1 MLDILTRAGS
11 FVAII
16 LLGVVLRKIG
26 FFKQEDF
33 LLLSKITIRI
43 TLPASIVANFAGKE
57 MDPTMLVFMLM
68 GLGFGVLYMIV
79 GYLLQLRGARD
90 KKAFFVLNL
99 PGYNIGNFTSPFIQG
114 FLGSTGVVVTS
125 LFDAGNAFI
134 CLGSAFGIAN
144 MIRSGSGF
152 SLKRLGKTLLT
163 SVPFLCYIS
172 MTVINLLGWH
182 LPQPVI
188 TFAGIVGNANA
199 FVAMLMLGVG
209 FKLGGKGQIGQILK
223 ILIPRYAIAAALAI
237 ACYYLLPFSLEAR
250 QAVVILVFSPIAS
263 AAPAFT
269 GEMEGDTGLSSAVNS
284 ISIII
289 SIVII
294 VTLLSVM
301 L

>member
-1 MLDILTRAGS
+1 M
-11 FVAII
+11 
-16 LLGVVLRKIG
+16 
-26 FFKQEDF
+26 
-33 LLLSKITIRI
+33 
-43 TLPASIVANFAGKE
+43 
-57 MDPTMLVFMLM
+57 
-68 GLGFGVLYMIV
+68 
-79 GYLLQLRGARD
+79 LQLRGSRE

-144 MIRSGSGF
+144 MIRSGSG

-172 MTVINLLGWH
+172 MTAINLLGWQ

-209 FKLGGKGQIGQILK
+209 FKLGGKGQIRQILK
-223 ILIPRYAIAAALAI
+223 ILIPRYAIAALLAVI
-237 ACYYLLPFSLEAR
+237 CYNLLPFSLEAR
-250 QAVVILVFSPIAS
+250 QAVVILLFSPIAS
-263 AAPAFT
+263 AVPAFT
-269 GEMEGDTGLSSAVNS
+269 GEIGGDTGLSSAVNS

-289 SIVII
+289 SIVVI

>member
-1 MLDILTRAGS
+1 MFDILTRAGS

-16 LLGVVLRKIG
+16 LLGIVLRRIG

-33 LLLSKITIRI
+33 FLLSKITIRI

-57 MDPTMLVFMLM
+57 MTPSMLVFLLM
-68 GLGFGVLYMIV
+68 GLGFGVLYMIA
-79 GYLLQLRGARD
+79 GYLLQLRGSRE

-144 MIRSGSGF
+144 MIRSGSG

-172 MTVINLLGWH
+172 MTAINLLGWQ

-209 FKLGGKGQIGQILK
+209 FKLGGKGQIRQILK
-223 ILIPRYAIAAALAI
+223 ILIPRYAIAALLAVI
-237 ACYYLLPFSLEAR
+237 CYNLLPFSLEAR
-250 QAVVILVFSPIAS
+250 QAVVILLFSPIAS
-263 AAPAFT
+263 AVPAFT
-269 GEMEGDTGLSSAVNS
+269 GEIGGDTGLSSAVNS

-289 SIVII
+289 SIVVI